1 MGLATKQY
9 TNMRG
14 NLRYFL
20 QACKSKNEK
29 AMEEM
34 FQLFGSRDR
43 FIASQIVVNALSNFE
58 LKWKMKCLKLW
69 HELEPYF
76 DEPSEQAIA
85 DLAQQSNPQDQIMSP
100 TVVDAT
106 GDSDNADLTKAEW
119 YWRKTQ
125 DREEGLDSETDS

>member
-1 MGLATKQY
+1 MWLATKQY

-20 QACKSKNEK
+20 DGCKSKKEWVV
-29 AMEEM
+29 EEM
-34 FQLFGSRDR
+34 FKLFWTKDR
-43 FIASQIVVNALSNFE
+43 FIASQIVVNALSNFG

-76 DEPSEQAIA
+76 DAPSEQAIA
-85 DLAQQSNPQDQIMSP
+85 DLAQKLNPQDQIVSP
-100 TVVDAT
+100 TIVDAT
-106 GDSDNADLTKAEW
+106 KDSDKIDLTKAEW

-125 DREEGLDSETDS
+125 DREQDIDSETDS